1 MHIAQGFVRRI
12 GTSGGAK
19 FLATFTV
26 NDTHFT
32 LGGIFV
38 SGVPHF
44 SCRNAKLKY
53 DSLSQLT
60 STRLVEGSIGPNN
73 LTLRFLNGTTIEG
86 ALESPYNPPCLE
98 VIGCGIWFQ
107 S

>member
-12 GTSGGAK
+12 GINGGAK
-19 FLATFTV
+19 FLATFAI

-44 SCRNAKLKY
+44 SCRHAKLTY
-53 DSLSQLT
+53 TSLSQLT
-60 STRLVEGSIGPNN
+60 STRLVEGSIGPDN
-73 LTLRFLNGTTIEG
+73 LTLRFLNGASIEG
-86 ALESPYNPPCLE
+86 PLESPYDPPCLE